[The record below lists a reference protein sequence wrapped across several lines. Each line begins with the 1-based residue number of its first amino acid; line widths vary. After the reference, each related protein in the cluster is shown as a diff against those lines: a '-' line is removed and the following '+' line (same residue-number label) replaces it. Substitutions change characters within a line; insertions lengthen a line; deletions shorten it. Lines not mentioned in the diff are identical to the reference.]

1 MHNNSTNIVN
11 AANPAASSK
20 IDTVIIDY
28 SFYSLI
34 IIINV
39 NYNLFNLIY
48 KTHFSSCILVNA
60 RFDFENS
67 MSLMA
72 FAAAPLAFVYV
83 SVCVIVAVTVIF
95 SY

>member
-1 MHNNSTNIVN
+1 MVI
-11 AANPAASSK
+11 ANSK

-39 NYNLFNLIY
+39 NYILFNLIW
-48 KTHFSSCILVNA
+48 KTHFSSCILVHA

-67 MSLMA
+67 MALMA
-72 FAAAPLAFVYV
+72 FVAAQLAIV
-83 SVCVIVAVTVIF
+83 SVSVSVTAAVTVIF